1 MADLLANTWQGA
13 LLRMKIDKS
22 SVPLKQCRDDLL
34 GDFFKA

>member
-1 MADLLANTWQGA
+1 
-13 LLRMKIDKS
+13 LRMKIDKS